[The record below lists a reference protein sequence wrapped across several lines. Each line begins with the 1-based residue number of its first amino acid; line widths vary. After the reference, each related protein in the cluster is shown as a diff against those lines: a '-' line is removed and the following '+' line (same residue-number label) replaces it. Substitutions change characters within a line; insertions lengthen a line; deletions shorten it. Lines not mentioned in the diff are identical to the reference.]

1 MLKKSIILIPAL
13 LIATLSGCMKSYEK
27 ETRPSWWSNFARNY
41 QTKGYLNTNLIE
53 NSHDATDELQDK
65 LTRKMSKDTLIVVS
79 TLLNVK
85 NLKETSAFGRIISN
99 QIATSLHESGYQIIG
114 MDLPADVFMMTESGG
129 LELPDKDQAILR
141 KYKAVIMVGG
151 VYAAGKQ
158 HVYVSLRAV
167 DRFTKQM
174 VASTDFPVILGPDV
188 KMLLKNKDEGV
199 IAPAGTIPEPPVEGA
214 IPSGNDSA
222 ASVESISPAMAVLPS
237 NTAPAME
244 SVPPKL
250 GVAPPAVNDPA
261 LEGEPA
267 TQQEKPAEI
276 GQ

>member
-1 MLKKSIILIPAL
+1 MLKKSTILISAL
-13 LIATLSGCMKSYEK
+13 LIATLSGCGSTFRFFKAQS
-27 ETRPSWWSNFARNY
+27 
-41 QTKGYLNTNLIE
+41 YLNTDLIE
-53 NSHDATDELQDK
+53 ASHDATDELEDK
-65 LTRKMSKDTLIVVS
+65 FTRKMEKDTLIVVS